1 MRRTERRR
9 GGGGKE
15 SVATNQL
22 GPRDGNKENAKTK
35 KTLKS
40 TMERRM

>member
-1 MRRTERRR
+1 MRSTERG

-35 KTLKS
+35 KTLKG
-40 TMERRM
+40 TVEKRM